1 MRHAM
6 RADGS
11 DPDTR
16 GEDAGS
22 AISVMALGPLALG
35 RCGQPN
41 GRGRRQPGTHTAHS
55 MVLGSLLLFETL
67 SFLSTSG
74 SAGAAGAAAAAAEAA
89 AVMAPPPASV
99 GASAPPTTR
108 ALMAV
113 AWSQLWPLLA
123 GPCCSAVDASAR
135 DCRDCES
142 HWVEIARAPRLLSRL
157 LAHSRATGCHP

>member
-35 RCGQPN
+35 RCEQPS
-41 GRGRRQPGTHTAHS
+41 GRGRRQPGTHTSHS

-74 SAGAAGAAAAAAEAA
+74 AAGAAAASAAAAEAA
-89 AVMAPPPASV
+89 AVMAPPPASA

-113 AWSQLWPLLA
+113 AWSQLWPRLA
-123 GPCCSAVDASAR
+123 GPCCLAVDASAQ

-142 HWVEIARAPRLLSRL
+142 HWVEIARAPRLLRRL
-157 LAHSRATGCHP
+157 LARSRATGCHP